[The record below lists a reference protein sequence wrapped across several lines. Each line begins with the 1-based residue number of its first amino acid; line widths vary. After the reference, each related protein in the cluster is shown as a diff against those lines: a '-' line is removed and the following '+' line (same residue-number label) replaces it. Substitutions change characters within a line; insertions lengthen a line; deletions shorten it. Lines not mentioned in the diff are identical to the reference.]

1 MIDID
6 KTKALSPTELRF
18 HRDIADERLA
28 AITERLDK
36 KGIKYSRLPNN
47 YNDWI
52 SIYIPENSQ
61 FINYSDD
68 ELHFRYTYINI
79 QTAISD
85 GKVGYK
91 ITDGVGNLLEY
102 SDDYPLFPL
111 DLVDTCINV
120 VEQYIKWIESLYNSK
135 HLRHLVKCDGLL
147 NIKTWVLSK

>member
-6 KTKALSPTELRF
+6 KTKVLSSTELRF
-18 HRDIADERLA
+18 HRNTADERLA

-36 KGIKYSRLPNN
+36 KGIKYSRLPYN
-47 YNDWI
+47 YNDLI

-61 FINYSDD
+61 LINYSDN
-68 ELHFRYTYINI
+68 ELHFRYKFINI

-111 DLVDTCINV
+111 DLVDTCINM
-120 VEQYIKWIESLYNSK
+120 VEQYIKWIENLYNSK
-135 HLRHLVKCDGLL
+135 HLRYLVKCDGLL